1 MAVRGGKGKIMAA
14 MVPDAMS
21 GVRAARDAGLV
32 RAEALVAVRAKAERG
47 DFTHALSDLLR
58 DALGSR
64 PLLRLHIWRVEQAA
78 FDNRT
83 ATCKRHARIA
93 AEWCGVDGARAG
105 SLTLAWLLDERTGG
119 ARLAAW
125 LLAISLDMRDAHGG
139 RAFLLSGPDPFA
151 HVRS

>member
-1 MAVRGGKGKIMAA
+1 MAA

-21 GVRAARDAGLV
+21 GVQAARDAGLV

-78 FDNRT
+78 R
-83 ATCKRHARIA
+83 RIP
-93 AEWCGVDGARAG
+93 D
-105 SLTLAWLLDERTGG
+105 
-119 ARLAAW
+119 ARLAV
-125 LLAISLDMRDAHGG
+125 G
-139 RAFLLSGPDPFA
+139 RADGRREACRMAARHQPGHA
-151 HVRS
+151 

>member
-1 MAVRGGKGKIMAA
+1 MAA

-21 GVRAARDAGLV
+21 GVQAARDANLI

-93 AEWCGVDGARAG
+93 AGWCGVDGARAG

-125 LLAISLDMRDAHGG
+125 LPARMQQRTAAWTCVTRMAGT
-139 RAFLLSGPDPFA
+139 
-151 HVRS
+151 RSACPARTRSRMYAPSR

>member
-1 MAVRGGKGKIMAA
+1 MAA
-14 MVPDAMS
+14 MVPDAMR
-21 GVRAARDAGLV
+21 GVQAARDANLI

-58 DALGSR
+58 DALESR

-139 RAFLLSGPDPFA
+139 HAFRLSGPDPFA